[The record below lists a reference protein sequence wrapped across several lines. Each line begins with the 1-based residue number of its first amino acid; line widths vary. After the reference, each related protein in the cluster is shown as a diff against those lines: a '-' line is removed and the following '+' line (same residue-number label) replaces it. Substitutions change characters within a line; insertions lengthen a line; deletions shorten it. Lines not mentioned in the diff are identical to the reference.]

1 MVLESQSQPKEKSEP
16 TGQKCIKKCANCK
29 RWDDASTM
37 YYMKRNGFY
46 THYDCDKLRGKNC
59 RKIKKHLSDSAPKR
73 FNHPVI
79 GKCKYCKG
87 YDNKNQF
94 YASNKCSH
102 RICQNIQLRNS
113 TKMKPHKTDTCA
125 FTGLPFGSK
134 SEMKPVGDHDHDTLL
149 YRGHIWSAANR
160 LEGAAKFIMN
170 EAGWTVDQLCDA
182 LKEYLA
188 KPGIDIGL
196 EPYPVLG
203 YATPEEAI
211 ANLSTTN

>member
-1 MVLESQSQPKEKSEP
+1 
-16 TGQKCIKKCANCK
+16 
-29 RWDDASTM
+29 M

-170 EAGWTVDQLCDA
+170 EAGWTVEQLCDA